1 MPRER
6 RDVIVGQFVTE
17 EKRQF
22 ARQLSREMTPAERLL
37 WAALRNRKLAG
48 FKFRRQQVIDGFIAD
63 FYCADVG
70 LVIELDGSVHDDQ
83 AEYDANRDRVLAER
97 RLTILRIPNGHI
109 ETELVRVLTDI
120 EGACRR
126 LRG

>member
-6 RDVIVGQFVTE
+6 RDVVVGQFVAE

-22 ARQLSREMTPAERLL
+22 ARQLRREMTPAERLL
-37 WAALRNRKLAG
+37 WATLRNRKLAG

-63 FYCADVG
+63 FYCPEVG
-70 LVIELDGSVHDDQ
+70 LVIELDGSVHDHQ
-83 AEYDANRDRVLAER
+83 KEYDANRDRVLAEH
-97 RLTILRIPNGHI
+97 RLTVLRIPNARI
-109 ETELVRVLTDI
+109 ETELVRVLAEI

-126 LRG
+126 LGG